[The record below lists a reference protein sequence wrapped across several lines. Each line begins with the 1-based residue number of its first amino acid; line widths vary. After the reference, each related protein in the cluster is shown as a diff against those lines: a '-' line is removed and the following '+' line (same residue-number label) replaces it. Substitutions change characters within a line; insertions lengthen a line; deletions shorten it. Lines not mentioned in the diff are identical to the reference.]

1 MYPSGVRVRVLTCK
15 RGCKHA
21 HVQIRCISSL
31 FPCAV
36 CLSCPCLCVFCGWVW
51 VPTRVAQRYANISCF
66 QNVDEA
72 PDPPFRPWSPLASCP
87 HIRSLFCSLSL
98 FPPLPSCGHAERQ
111 HQMRGIQRVWG
122 YTCKVHLPPV
132 LLLPS
137 RNSRGGQ
144 RAEGGGRRAEGYLQ
158 WSHRPLRTIR
168 ATDSRT
174 RPRATLREIYT

>member
-1 MYPSGVRVRVLTCK
+1 MRTCK
-15 RGCKHA
+15 FDASLRCFLVPSVFRARVSADSLVGSGCLPELPNDMQTYRVSRMSTRRLILPFVPGHPLHPA
-21 HVQIRCISSL
+21 LIS
-31 FPCAV
+31 
-36 CLSCPCLCVFCGWVW
+36 
-51 VPTRVAQRYANISCF
+51 
-66 QNVDEA
+66 A
-72 PDPPFRPWSPLASCP
+72 PSSV
-87 HIRSLFCSLSL
+87 LSL

-144 RAEGGGRRAEGYLQ
+144 RAEGGGRRAECYLQ

>member
-1 MYPSGVRVRVLTCK
+1 MRTCK
-15 RGCKHA
+15 FDASLRCFLVPSVFRARVSAYSVVGSGCLPELPNDMQTYRVSRMSTRRLILPFVPGHPLHPA
-21 HVQIRCISSL
+21 LIS
-31 FPCAV
+31 
-36 CLSCPCLCVFCGWVW
+36 
-51 VPTRVAQRYANISCF
+51 
-66 QNVDEA
+66 A
-72 PDPPFRPWSPLASCP
+72 PSSV
-87 HIRSLFCSLSL
+87 LSL